1 MKSKVSLTVYV
12 SHETRKL
19 LKKMAVNQEKT
30 MATLLEEMIIMKW
43 QEANMSKKDGI
54 I

>member
-1 MKSKVSLTVYV
+1 MEGKVSLSVYV
-12 SHETRKL
+12 SHETRKI

-30 MATLLEEMIIMKW
+30 MANLLEEMIIMKW
-43 QEANMSKKDGI
+43 QEVSMNKKDGI